1 MLTGLYGLDE
11 DGVNAKI
18 KDVDNQYFIKSKW
31 KEENT
36 GVDITTPGP
45 LAKPVKDEC
54 PRL

>member
-11 DGVNAKI
+11 DEVNAKI
-18 KDVDNQYFIKSKW
+18 EDVDNQCFIKSKW

-36 GVDITTPGP
+36 GVDITTLGP
-45 LAKPVKDEC
+45 LSKTVKMNT